1 MTISIEDL
9 RYVRMGSA
17 DPVASAAAAM
27 DLLGMQEAWRANDVV
42 ALRSDHRDYTLLFE
56 RGSVAR
62 PSIGLEVRDEATLE
76 RAATLLLAQGVAD
89 IRDPELA
96 ARRQVRALLGFTTPG
111 GLGVELV
118 VRPLHKGWR
127 FHPGHDSGLVGLA
140 AVAIRTPEIAR
151 DEALWTG
158 VFGMRIADW
167 IGDAAY
173 LGFDRAHHRL
183 SLHPSDAAGLVSV
196 EFGLQSCDKVMQLS
210 YRAREQ
216 GLPLRHGPGRRCTS
230 DQVFLSVE
238 GADGT
243 LYTAV
248 AEGSE
253 PGDDAR
259 PRQFSPVPSSY
270 CAWGSACDI
279 PEYCAQGVG
288 RPRPQLREVGKP

>member
-9 RYVRMGSA
+9 RYVRLRSA
-17 DPVASAAAAM
+17 DPAGSAAAAL
-27 DLLGMQEAWRANDVV
+27 DLLGMLEVWRTNDGV
-42 ALRSDHRDYTLLFE
+42 ALRSDHRDYSLLFE
-56 RGSVAR
+56 RGGPAR

-76 RAATLLLAQGVAD
+76 HAATLLQAQGVAST
-89 IRDPELA
+89 RDPELA
-96 ARRQVRALLGFTTPG
+96 TRRQVRALLAFTTPG

-127 FHPGHDSGLVGLA
+127 FHPVHDSGLVGLA
-140 AVAIRTPEIAR
+140 AMAIRTPEIAR

-183 SLHPSDAAGLVSV
+183 SLHPSDATGLLSV
-196 EFGLQSCDKVMQLS
+196 EFALESCDKVMQLS

-243 LYTAV
+243 LYTVV
-248 AEGSE
+248 AEGRE
-253 PGDDAR
+253 PGHEAR
-259 PRQFSPVPSSY
+259 PRQFPAVPSSY

-279 PEYCAQGVG
+279 PEYVAQGAAG
-288 RPRPQLREVGKP
+288 PRPRLREVGKQ